1 HLSAIGNKVRDVQS
15 TLAQARQSITEI
27 HTSHAGELA
36 RLTALNQAAS
46 EQARV
51 RASLE
56 QQVAKLE
63 ALEQQRA
70 ELNDELR
77 TLFERRKSLK
87 TDHILMRDQIS
98 TMRDEVASEL
108 QHEAG
113 ERVRIR
119 VMRNADYLAYQQM
132 LVEGLKG
139 ARVRNQNEILAT
151 LMQL

>member
-1 HLSAIGNKVRDVQS
+1 LAEEQSANADALRRYDDLLAVSLGPIEKHLSGIGNKIRDAQN
-15 TLAQARQSITEI
+15 TLAQARCSIMET

-56 QQVAKLE
+56 QQVARLE

-70 ELNDELR
+70 ELNAELKM
-77 TLFERRKSLK
+77 LFERRKSLK

-108 QHEAG
+108 QHESG

-119 VMRNADYLAYQQM
+119 VMRNA
-132 LVEGLKG
+132 
-139 ARVRNQNEILAT
+139 
-151 LMQL
+151 